1 MTNSLNLFFS
11 NDDKNPVM
19 SKSVQRRLDA
29 QIPKSETKVI
39 DDIKEVETKTVDTSK
54 SLDKKS
60 LKKMFQDNIKFVSS
74 MGVQTYTLYRKW
86 HELNEIEWSEKD
98 KQRMIEIKNN
108 IWIPEQPNDFEKL
121 EPEVIIADASNKEI
135 SYIWTMLRRMISTA
149 IWSQSPGRFGKF
161 LVRDK
166 ITQKYLG
173 VISIGSDFISIGGR
187 DKYIG
192 WSMKNKMDE
201 HKLNHLCMASSIV
214 PTQPLGYNYTG
225 GKLIAMLSTS
235 DVIENFWNKKY
246 SETLI
251 GITTTSLYNSVK
263 EGGVSQYTGLKMY
276 KSCEPSDGK
285 IPVEPEESV
294 YVELKKWIKENLP
307 NKFAELMAPRKG
319 GPASHVRPR
328 ILSIAHKELGV
339 KTVNNDFS
347 RGVYF
352 CELYKNSNDFLCG
365 KDDKV
370 GERKFDNSVDAL
382 SLYWKKKYASKRIK
396 KLITEGKNN
405 KDILFYDG
413 LIGISFEEAKERF
426 LNDIGR

>member
-1 MTNSLNLFFS
+1 MANGFNLFF
-11 NDDKNPVM
+11 DKTQTPVI
-19 SKSVQRRLDA
+19 KQEK
-29 QIPKSETKVI
+29 PKEKIVKPISEI
-39 DDIKEVETKTVDTSK
+39 M
-54 SLDKKS
+54 DKKE
-60 LKKMFQDNIKFVSS
+60 LKKLFQDNIKFVAS

-86 HELNEIEWSEKD
+86 HELNEIEWTDND

-108 IWIPEQPNDFEKL
+108 IWVPNEPNDHEKL
-121 EPEVIIADASNKEI
+121 EPEVIIADATNKEV

-161 LVRDK
+161 LVRDR

-192 WSMKNKMDE
+192 WSMKNRMDD

-225 GKLIAMLSTS
+225 GKLIAMLSVS
-235 DVIENFWNKKY
+235 NVIEDFWNSKY
-246 SETLI
+246 QETLA
-251 GITTTSLYNSVK
+251 GITTTSLYSSVK
-263 EGGVSQYTGLKMY
+263 EGGVSQYTGLRMY

-294 YVELKKWIKENLP
+294 YVELKKWIKETYP
-307 NKFAELMAPRKG
+307 TKFTELMAPRKG

-328 ILSIAHKELGV
+328 LLSIAHKELGV
-339 KTVNNDFS
+339 KTVNNNFS

-352 CELYKNSNDFLCG
+352 CELYKNTNEFLCG
-365 KDDKV
+365 KDDKL
-370 GERKFDNSVDAL
+370 GERKFDNSVEAL
-382 SLYWKKKYASKRIK
+382 SSYWKKKYASKRIK
-396 KLITEGKNN
+396 KLVSENKNN
-405 KDILFYDG
+405 NDTLFYSDLVG
-413 LIGISFEEAKERF
+413 MTFDEAKDKY
-426 LNDIGR
+426 LNDVGR